1 MTLHWL
7 RDRRIRRDLAEA
19 AEVAVVS
26 EWLGQVMASLAA
38 PAQTR
43 TPPTMFAGPTEVV
56 VEVADTTAPEER
68 VGAAELVWF
77 SRGDGGSTQSWATPS
92 ACTRQGGVRPAGG
105 ATRRRVTGT
114 LLGATRPAAS
124 RCRPGACPDDGHPG
138 EPSGGLAADGAL

>member
-1 MTLHWL
+1 VTLHWL

-77 SRGDGGSTQSWATPS
+77 SRGDGGSTQKSGNAVGLYQ
-92 ACTRQGGVRPAGG
+92 AERGAARGRRRQ
-105 ATRRRVTGT
+105 ATRDRESVGDTTPG
-114 LLGATRPAAS
+114 GFAMPS
-124 RCRPGACPDDGHPG
+124 RGM
-138 EPSGGLAADGAL
+138 SG